1 MWRSGG
7 NEAEVRIQP
16 NVLCVS
22 LAPLLH
28 IVEGHGHPASSD
40 GMLVS
45 PPSLGVAEQNAC
57 YLCSERRGVSLRAP
71 GLGKAPRCPPP
82 SPIPCGCSGGEG
94 AVKAAMGGRKRA

>member
-1 MWRSGG
+1 METKRRCASP
-7 NEAEVRIQP
+7 QP

-71 GLGKAPRCPPP
+71 GLGKVPSYPPP
-82 SPIPCGCSGGEG
+82 APFLVDAVGE
-94 AVKAAMGGRKRA
+94 RAQ

>member
-1 MWRSGG
+1 METKRRCAS
-7 NEAEVRIQP
+7 

-22 LAPLLH
+22 LAPLLR

-57 YLCSERRGVSLRAP
+57 YLCSERRGVSLTSSW
-71 GLGKAPRCPPP
+71 PRKGPQLPPP
-82 SPIPCGCSGGEG
+82 QPHSFNFLVDAVGE
-94 AVKAAMGGRKRA
+94 RAQ